1 MNKSMKPKRAYAA
14 SRRLESAH
22 RTRARILSIARSM
35 FSDRGIDA
43 VTIASLATGANVSVS
58 TVYALF
64 QSKEG
69 VLRAL
74 MEEALFGDRYRA
86 AVAQLDGVS
95 DGIDQIRATARI
107 ARAIYEGEASHL
119 GLMRGISAFSPALR
133 ALERDFEEK
142 RFALQEDRIKAL
154 FVQGKAKPG
163 LSIIEARRILWMYTS
178 RDIYRMLVQD
188 AAWTP
193 DRYERWLSLT
203 LVAALVNPAY
213 SESLPQE

>member
-1 MNKSMKPKRAYAA
+1 
-14 SRRLESAH
+14 
-22 RTRARILSIARSM
+22 M

-43 VTIASLATGANVSVS
+43 VTIVSLATSANVSVS

-74 MEEALFGDRYRA
+74 MEEALFGDQYRA

-95 DGIDQIRATARI
+95 DGINQIRATARI

-119 GLMRGISAFSPALR
+119 VLMRGTSAFSPALR
-133 ALERDFEEK
+133 ALERDFEEM
-142 RFALQEDRIKAL
+142 RFALQEDRINTL

-193 DRYERWLSLT
+193 DHYERWLSLT

-213 SESLPQE
+213 SELLPQE